1 VSEDDFETR
10 QMNFLKEFNRLDGT
24 FGSDF
29 SRVKTA
35 IRTLM
40 EHEHLAEVF
49 TCFGPGII
57 TISQQAPSLDSVSPR
72 YSEE

>member
-1 VSEDDFETR
+1 MD
-10 QMNFLKEFNRLDGT
+10 FLKAFNRLDGT

-57 TISQQAPSLDSVSPR
+57 MINQQAPSPASVSPR
-72 YSEE
+72 YYEE